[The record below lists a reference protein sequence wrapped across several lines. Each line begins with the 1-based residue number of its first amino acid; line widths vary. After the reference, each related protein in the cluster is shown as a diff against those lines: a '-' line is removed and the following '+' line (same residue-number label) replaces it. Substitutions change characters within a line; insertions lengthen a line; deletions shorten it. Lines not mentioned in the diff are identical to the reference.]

1 MNQQT
6 ATNIALITVNEPLR
20 YNQRLYA
27 LCKRLICHLLQLL
40 THTYLR
46 WSEFTCKRAIDVKRL
61 PVASAI

>member
-40 THTYLR
+40 THL
-46 WSEFTCKRAIDVKRL
+46 FTLVG
-61 PVASAI
+61 VHV